1 MFLLLL
7 GPVCVLILFIQGK
20 FYGIMKHQASMY
32 TAQYIE
38 KISYDIELNLSELDK
53 MAVALQKDAA
63 VEQALL
69 GGDIQ
74 PAELQMERIL
84 SENSLAQRNGSAI
97 LLLNRGQRVVASTY
111 QEWTGLLRTLGP
123 EWMNKIISSDGGRV
137 LISGYS
143 ITKGAKLSS
152 TKVICLARGVFRE
165 ETLLGYLM
173 IEIPIR
179 TITQICQGVS
189 LGNQGFVAL
198 VDGDNYVIFSTQADA
213 IGGKFMDLDYV
224 RASAPYRE
232 ATIRGKRMIVVE
244 VPATISGIRVI
255 GAIPAEEI
263 EQPLIAMRSGVILAI
278 GAISLAVLLAVSLLT
293 QRISQPIVE
302 MKNAMARVEK
312 GDFAVHVSQTRS
324 DEIGDLQKGFNH
336 MVEQVDALI
345 AREYDTAL
353 RQREAQLSEMMAII
367 NPHFIYNTLEAISM
381 TAYLNDDEEVV
392 EMIGH
397 LGGMFRS
404 MAGNPATGRVPLR
417 QEIRTVESYLTLI
430 NVRQDGKILV
440 SWNVDQSLL
449 DGQTLKFT
457 IQPVVENSVIHGFEG
472 RTEGHIW
479 IDIHRDAN
487 GDVAIVVQDD
497 GQGMTVDA
505 LTRLKHILSHEENPP
520 KNRLL
525 ALKNVHDRL
534 RLVFGPHY
542 GVDVRQRSEGGLCI
556 TLLIPFIPPS
566 DSEEAPS

>member
-1 MFLLLL
+1 
-7 GPVCVLILFIQGK
+7 
-20 FYGIMKHQASMY
+20 
-32 TAQYIE
+32 
-38 KISYDIELNLSELDK
+38 
-53 MAVALQKDAA
+53 
-63 VEQALL
+63 
-69 GGDIQ
+69 
-74 PAELQMERIL
+74 
-84 SENSLAQRNGSAI
+84 
-97 LLLNRGQRVVASTY
+97 
-111 QEWTGLLRTLGP
+111 
-123 EWMNKIISSDGGRV
+123 
-137 LISGYS
+137 
-143 ITKGAKLSS
+143 
-152 TKVICLARGVFRE
+152 
-165 ETLLGYLM
+165 
-173 IEIPIR
+173 
-179 TITQICQGVS
+179 
-189 LGNQGFVAL
+189 
-198 VDGDNYVIFSTQADA
+198 
-213 IGGKFMDLDYV
+213 
-224 RASAPYRE
+224 
-232 ATIRGKRMIVVE
+232 
-244 VPATISGIRVI
+244 
-255 GAIPAEEI
+255 
-263 EQPLIAMRSGVILAI
+263 
-278 GAISLAVLLAVSLLT
+278 
-293 QRISQPIVE
+293 

-542 GVDVRQRSEGGLCI
+542 GVDVRPAQRRRAVHYPADSLHSTIGFRGGTFMISVLIVDDERIIREGLKRLIKTSVRI
-556 TLLIPFIPPS
+556 TLLSAKPPT
-566 DSEEAPS
+566 EPRR

>member
-1 MFLLLL
+1 M
-7 GPVCVLILFIQGK
+7 
-20 FYGIMKHQASMY
+20 
-32 TAQYIE
+32 
-38 KISYDIELNLSELDK
+38 
-53 MAVALQKDAA
+53 
-63 VEQALL
+63 
-69 GGDIQ
+69 
-74 PAELQMERIL
+74 
-84 SENSLAQRNGSAI
+84 
-97 LLLNRGQRVVASTY
+97 
-111 QEWTGLLRTLGP
+111 
-123 EWMNKIISSDGGRV
+123 
-137 LISGYS
+137 
-143 ITKGAKLSS
+143 
-152 TKVICLARGVFRE
+152 
-165 ETLLGYLM
+165 
-173 IEIPIR
+173 
-179 TITQICQGVS
+179 
-189 LGNQGFVAL
+189 AL

-244 VPATISGIRVI
+244 VPAPISGIRVI
-255 GAIPAEEI
+255 GAIPTEEI